1 VIALAERHSVAEQLE
16 LIADPDEKARR
27 EAENGIRQFNL
38 AIEIIRTHVK
48 DKERH
53 FRLRSGIILRL
64 HKAALEGIH
73 PLAGTYRNTPVSI
86 GGSEHTPV
94 EAFMVAEEV
103 EHLCEYVNENWDKSA
118 VHLAAYVLWRLNW
131 IHPFADGN
139 GRTARTVSYVVL
151 SIKLDSI
158 LPGAPT
164 IPDQI
169 ADDKDPYYRALETT
183 DASLKNTGT
192 PDIGELE
199 KLLETL
205 LAKQLVSAANEATYP
220 SPAKMG

>member
-1 VIALAERHSVAEQLE
+1 LVERHSVAEQIE

-38 AIEIIRTHVK
+38 AIEIIRAHVK
-48 DKERH
+48 DKERP

-64 HKAALEGIH
+64 HMAALEGIH
-73 PLAGTYRNTPVSI
+73 PLAGTYRNSSVSI

-103 EHLCEYVNENWDKSA
+103 EHLCEYVNGNWDKSA

-131 IHPFADGN
+131 IHAFADGN
-139 GRTARTVSYVVL
+139 GRTARTVSYIIL

-164 IPDQI
+164 IPDHI
-169 ADDKDPYYRALETT
+169 AEDKDPYYRALEAA
-183 DASLKNTGT
+183 DASLKKSNT
-192 PDIGELE
+192 PDVSELE
-199 KLLETL
+199 NLLEAL
-205 LAKQLVSAANEATYP
+205 LARQLISAANEASLGDTTRP
-220 SPAKMG
+220 L